1 MSFAEIKERYL
12 RPYYLQATF
21 VLGSLTL
28 GLRAG
33 AMNFS
38 FPDDVRPPGGGGA
51 RGGGH

>member
-1 MSFAEIKERYL
+1 MGYAEIKERYL

-33 AMNFS
+33 ATKFS
-38 FPDDVRPPGGGGA
+38 FIDDVRAVEEGP
-51 RGGGH
+51 